1 MRMSEQIPVSP
12 LVHKKSKRMDKKRVL
27 TSGDAGKI
35 IPISFTPLLRMDQVT
50 RGQYVVNVEMME
62 TAERLASGISV
73 CFYAH
78 FWPFLAAE
86 RFDGMDNFNR
96 SYQKVAETSGSVTP
110 FFETV
115 NYSASDAFWSTLGV
129 HASSGGAINASPL
142 EAYNGIVNYRRKARS
157 KSLPQR
163 TKHDATLAEAFWR
176 NNSMSHIVADFDQA
190 KIDGEVPITGLSFG
204 GLTAPMMGVGAVN
217 AWNTTVD
224 SGSSTGYDESGYVGR
239 LPIGSVTPT
248 VSNNKFVFS
257 DISMEMAAGGA
268 TLSLANIEMV
278 KKTAAFARIR
288 SNYDGI
294 DDDHILDLLMDGV
307 AVPEEYQKQPI
318 LLAKSE
324 TQFGYSQRFASDAA
338 NLDES
343 VTTGVAQG
351 RMNIRCPQTNT
362 GGIIMITAEIVPE
375 QLYERKKDY
384 FLYAT
389 DTDHLPST
397 LRDELDPEKVS
408 VVKNSHVDVL
418 HSTPDGTFGY
428 SYLNHEWDR
437 NLVNVGG
444 KYIRPVNDAFDEDR
458 QKIWTTEV
466 ADPALNA
473 DFLLSGTLHKKV
485 FADTV
490 ADSFEITA
498 LGGMEISG
506 YTVKGQALQEA
517 TDDYADI
524 TAQIDTA
531 RISK

>member
-62 TAERLASGISV
+62 TAERLSSGISV

-115 NYSASDAFWSTLGV
+115 SYSASDAFWSTLGV
-129 HASSGGAINASPL
+129 HAAAGGSINASPL

-190 KIDGEVPITGLSFG
+190 KIDGEVPITGLTFG
-204 GLTAPMMGVGAVN
+204 GLTTEFASVGNIANNVAGV
-217 AWNTTVD
+217 
-224 SGSSTGYDESGYVGR
+224 SQGYTKT
-239 LPIGSVTPT
+239 LPAGGTPT
-248 VSNNKFVFS
+248 VSNGKYVFD

-307 AVPEEYQKQPI
+307 GVPEEFQKQPL

-343 VTTGVAQG
+343 VTIGVAQG
-351 RMNIRCPQTNT
+351 NLNIRCPQTNT

-384 FLYAT
+384 FLYST

-490 ADSFEITA
+490 SDSFEITA

>member
-1 MRMSEQIPVSP
+1 MAEQIPVSP

-50 RGQYVVNVEMME
+50 RGEYVVNVEMME
-62 TAERLASGISV
+62 TAERLSSGISV

-78 FWPFLAAE
+78 FWPFLAAD

-115 NYSASDAFWSTLGV
+115 NYAAADAFWSTLGV
-129 HASSGGAINASPL
+129 HAAEGGAINASPL

-163 TKHDATLAEAFWR
+163 TKHDVTLAEAFWR

-204 GLTAPMMGVGAVN
+204 GLTSEKRLEWFGAN
-217 AWNTTVD
+217 
-224 SGSSTGYDESGYVGR
+224 GY
-239 LPIGSVTPT
+239 GSVRSEPGSANATGMPFPAQTTAPT
-248 VSNNKFVFS
+248 YDATSSKYVWD
-257 DISMEMAAGGA
+257 DISVEMAAGGA
-268 TLSLANIEMV
+268 TLSLANIELV

-294 DDDHILDLLMDGV
+294 DDDHIIELLMDGTS
-307 AVPEEYQKQPI
+307 VPDEFNKQPI

-351 RMNIRCPQTNT
+351 RMKIRCPQTNT
-362 GGIIMITAEIVPE
+362 GGIVMITAEIVPE

-517 TDDYADI
+517 TDDYAEIIADV
-524 TAQIDTA
+524 DTV

>member
-96 SYQKVAETSGSVTP
+96 SYQKVAESSGSVTP

-129 HASSGGAINASPL
+129 HAASGGAINASPL

-157 KSLPQR
+157 KSLPER

-190 KIDGEVPITGLSFG
+190 KIDGEVPITGLDFSG
-204 GLTAPMMGVGAVN
+204 GTVTAPYDLQYYAYDQTGAQNQVAMKSAPAGEN
-217 AWNTTVD
+217 
-224 SGSSTGYDESGYVGR
+224 
-239 LPIGSVTPT
+239 PT
-248 VSNNKFVFS
+248 LTNGKFVWD
-257 DISMEMAAGGA
+257 DIAFELSSSGA

-294 DDDHILDLLMDGV
+294 DDDHIIDLLMDGTS
-307 AVPEEYQKQPI
+307 VPDEMSKQPI

-324 TQFGYSQRFASDAA
+324 SQFGYTQRYATDAA

-343 VTTGVAQG
+343 LTNGVAQG
-351 RMNIRCPQTNT
+351 RLNIRCPQTNT

-418 HSTPDGTFGY
+418 HSNPDVTFGY

-466 ADPALNA
+466 SDPALNA

-485 FADTV
+485 FADQV

-517 TDDYADI
+517 TDDYSTIVADVE
-524 TAQIDTA
+524 TT

>member
-1 MRMSEQIPVSP
+1 MSEQIPVSP

-62 TAERLASGISV
+62 TAERLSSGISV

-115 NYSASDAFWSTLGV
+115 NYSASDVFWSTLGV
-129 HASSGGAINASPL
+129 HAASGGAINASPL

-190 KIDGEVPITGLSFG
+190 KIDGEVPITGMTFG
-204 GLTAPMMGVGAVN
+204 GL
-217 AWNTTVD
+217 
-224 SGSSTGYDESGYVGR
+224 SSTYMGSNGIQSSAKDISQNSPSSLRYPVVGN
-239 LPIGSVTPT
+239 PT
-248 VSNNKFVFS
+248 SDGNKWIWD
-257 DISMEMAAGGA
+257 DISMEMSAGGA

-294 DDDHILDLLMDGV
+294 EDDHILDLLMDGV
-307 AVPEEYQKQPI
+307 GVPEEYQKQPI

-343 VTTGVAQG
+343 VTTGIAQG
-351 RMNIRCPQTNT
+351 RLNIRCPQTNT

-466 ADPALNA
+466 SDPALNA

-517 TDDYADI
+517 TDDYSDI
-524 TAQIDTA
+524 TAQVDIA
-531 RISK
+531 RIAK

>member
-35 IPISFTPLLRMDQVT
+35 IPVSFTPLLRMDQVT

-62 TAERLASGISV
+62 TAERLSSGISV

-129 HASSGGAINASPL
+129 HAASGGAINASPL

-204 GLTAPMMGVGAVN
+204 GLTTEFASVGNIANDVSGV
-217 AWNTTVD
+217 
-224 SGSSTGYDESGYVGR
+224 SQGYTKT
-239 LPIGSVTPT
+239 LPAGGTPT
-248 VSNNKFVFS
+248 VSNGKYVFD

-307 AVPEEYQKQPI
+307 GVPEEFQKQPM

-351 RMNIRCPQTNT
+351 NLNIRCPQTNT

-384 FLYAT
+384 FLYST

-524 TAQIDTA
+524 TAQIDVA

>member
-35 IPISFTPLLRMDQVT
+35 VPISWVPLLRMDQVT
-50 RGQYVVNVEMME
+50 RGEYVINVEMME
-62 TAERLASGISV
+62 TAERLSSGISV

-96 SYQKVAETSGSVTP
+96 SYQKVSETSGSVTP

-115 NYSASDAFWSTLGV
+115 NYSASDPFWSTLGV
-129 HASSGGAINASPL
+129 HAPAGGAINASPL

-190 KIDGEVPITGLSFG
+190 KIDGEVPITGLTFG
-204 GLTAPMMGVGAVN
+204 GLSSTYRGSSNSSGYDVTGSVQTGTASYVVGAQ
-217 AWNTTVD
+217 
-224 SGSSTGYDESGYVGR
+224 
-239 LPIGSVTPT
+239 PT
-248 VSNNKFVFS
+248 VSGSKLIWD
-257 DISMEMAAGGA
+257 DISMEMSEGGA

-288 SNYDGI
+288 SDYDGI

-351 RMNIRCPQTNT
+351 RLNIRCPQTNT

-517 TDDYADI
+517 SDDYSEI
-524 TAQIDTA
+524 VSQIDTA

>member
-1 MRMSEQIPVSP
+1 MAEQIPVSP

-27 TSGDAGKI
+27 TSGDAGKV

-50 RGQYVVNVEMME
+50 RGEYVVNVEMME

-115 NYSASDAFWSTLGV
+115 NYSSSDEFWLTLGV
-129 HASSGGAINASPL
+129 HAAAGGAINASPL
-142 EAYNGIVNYRRKARS
+142 EAYNGIVNHRRKARS
-157 KSLPQR
+157 KSLPLR

-190 KIDGEVPITGLSFG
+190 KLDGEVPITGLNFG
-204 GLTAPMMGVGAVN
+204 GLTTDHKTDSFNGFYLPGGDDPGATN
-217 AWNTTVD
+217 S
-224 SGSSTGYDESGYVGR
+224 SGKYVWD
-239 LPIGSVTPT
+239 
-248 VSNNKFVFS
+248 
-257 DISMEMAAGGA
+257 DISMEMSSSGA
-268 TLSLANIEMV
+268 TLSLANIDLV

-294 DDDHILDLLMDGV
+294 DDDHIIELLMDGTS
-307 AVPEEYQKQPI
+307 VPDEMSKQPI

-324 TQFGYSQRFASDAA
+324 SQFGYSQRYATDAA

-343 VTTGVAQG
+343 LTNGVAQG
-351 RMNIRCPQTNT
+351 RLTIRCPQTNT
-362 GGIIMITAEIVPE
+362 GGIIMITCEIVPE

-418 HSTPDGTFGY
+418 HSNPDNTFGY

-466 ADPALNA
+466 SDPALNA

-485 FADTV
+485 FADSV
-490 ADSFEITA
+490 ADSFEITS

-506 YTVKGQALQEA
+506 YTVRGQALQEA
-517 TDDYADI
+517 TDDYSTIIADVE
-524 TAQIDTA
+524 TA

>member
-1 MRMSEQIPVSP
+1 
-12 LVHKKSKRMDKKRVL
+12 MDKKRVL

-50 RGQYVVNVEMME
+50 RGEYVVNVEMME
-62 TAERLASGISV
+62 TAERLSSGISV

-96 SYQKVAETSGSVTP
+96 SYQKVAEPSGSVTP

-115 NYSASDAFWSTLGV
+115 NYSASDAFWSSLGV
-129 HASSGGAINASPL
+129 HAASGGAINASPL

-190 KIDGEVPITGLSFG
+190 KIDGEVPITGLTFG
-204 GLTAPMMGVGAVN
+204 GLTADYKKYGSPEDV
-217 AWNTTVD
+217 
-224 SGSSTGYDESGYVGR
+224 SGGSPSGNYY
-239 LPIGSVTPT
+239 TPSGEPT
-248 VSNNKFVFS
+248 ISNGKFLWS

-294 DDDHILDLLMDGV
+294 DDDHILDLLMDGIG
-307 AVPEEYQKQPI
+307 VPEEYQKQPI
-318 LLAKSE
+318 LLSKSE

-351 RMNIRCPQTNT
+351 RLNIRCPQTNT
-362 GGIIMITAEIVPE
+362 GGIIMITAEIIPE

-389 DTDHLPST
+389 DTDHLPSS

-444 KYIRPVNDAFDEDR
+444 KYLRPVNDAFDEDR

-466 ADPALNA
+466 SDPALNA

>member
-1 MRMSEQIPVSP
+1 MAEQIPVSP

-27 TSGDAGKI
+27 TSGDAGKV

-50 RGQYVVNVEMME
+50 RGEYVVNVEMME

-115 NYSASDAFWSTLGV
+115 NYSASDEFWLTLGV
-129 HASSGGAINASPL
+129 HAAAGGAINASPL
-142 EAYNGIVNYRRKARS
+142 EAYNGIVNHRRKARS
-157 KSLPQR
+157 KSLPLR

-190 KIDGEVPITGLSFG
+190 KLDGEVPITGLNFG
-204 GLTAPMMGVGAVN
+204 GLTTDHKTDSFNGFYLPGGDDPGATN
-217 AWNTTVD
+217 
-224 SGSSTGYDESGYVGR
+224 
-239 LPIGSVTPT
+239 
-248 VSNNKFVFS
+248 SNGKYIWD
-257 DISMEMAAGGA
+257 DISMEMSSSGA

-294 DDDHILDLLMDGV
+294 DDDHVIDLLMDGTS
-307 AVPEEYQKQPI
+307 VPDEMSKQPI

-324 TQFGYSQRFASDAA
+324 SQFGYSQRYATDAA

-343 VTTGVAQG
+343 LTNGIAQG
-351 RMNIRCPQTNT
+351 RMKIRCPQTNT
-362 GGIIMITAEIVPE
+362 GGIVMITAEIVPE

-418 HSTPDGTFGY
+418 HSNPDNTFGY

-466 ADPALNA
+466 SDPALNA

-485 FADTV
+485 FADSV

-506 YTVKGQALQEA
+506 YTVRGQALQEA
-517 TDDYADI
+517 TADYSTIIADVE
-524 TAQIDTA
+524 TA

>member
-1 MRMSEQIPVSP
+1 
-12 LVHKKSKRMDKKRVL
+12 
-27 TSGDAGKI
+27 
-35 IPISFTPLLRMDQVT
+35 
-50 RGQYVVNVEMME
+50 
-62 TAERLASGISV
+62 
-73 CFYAH
+73 
-78 FWPFLAAE
+78 
-86 RFDGMDNFNR
+86 
-96 SYQKVAETSGSVTP
+96 
-110 FFETV
+110 
-115 NYSASDAFWSTLGV
+115 
-129 HASSGGAINASPL
+129 
-142 EAYNGIVNYRRKARS
+142 
-157 KSLPQR
+157 
-163 TKHDATLAEAFWR
+163 
-176 NNSMSHIVADFDQA
+176 
-190 KIDGEVPITGLSFG
+190 
-204 GLTAPMMGVGAVN
+204 
-217 AWNTTVD
+217 
-224 SGSSTGYDESGYVGR
+224 
-239 LPIGSVTPT
+239 
-248 VSNNKFVFS
+248 
-257 DISMEMAAGGA
+257 MEMSSGGA

-307 AVPEEYQKQPI
+307 GVPEEFQKQPI

-389 DTDHLPST
+389 DTDNLPST

-418 HSTPDGTFGY
+418 HSTPDATFGY

-444 KYIRPVNDAFDEDR
+444 KYLRPVNDAFDEDR

-485 FADTV
+485 FADQV

>member
-1 MRMSEQIPVSP
+1 
-12 LVHKKSKRMDKKRVL
+12 
-27 TSGDAGKI
+27 
-35 IPISFTPLLRMDQVT
+35 
-50 RGQYVVNVEMME
+50 ME
-62 TAERLASGISV
+62 TAERLSSGISV

-96 SYQKVAETSGSVTP
+96 SYQKVAESSGSVTP

-129 HASSGGAINASPL
+129 HAAAGGAINASPL

-157 KSLPQR
+157 KSLPER

-176 NNSMSHIVADFDQA
+176 NNNMSHIVADFDQA
-190 KIDGEVPITGLSFG
+190 KIDGEVPITGLTFG
-204 GLTAPMMGVGAVN
+204 GLSSTYRGSSNASGYDVTGSVQTSSASYVVGAQ
-217 AWNTTVD
+217 
-224 SGSSTGYDESGYVGR
+224 
-239 LPIGSVTPT
+239 PT
-248 VSNNKFVFS
+248 VSGSKLIWD
-257 DISMEMAAGGA
+257 DISMEMSEGGA

-351 RMNIRCPQTNT
+351 RLNIRCPQTNT

-517 TDDYADI
+517 TDDYSEI
-524 TAQIDTA
+524 VSQIDTA

>member
-1 MRMSEQIPVSP
+1 
-12 LVHKKSKRMDKKRVL
+12 
-27 TSGDAGKI
+27 
-35 IPISFTPLLRMDQVT
+35 
-50 RGQYVVNVEMME
+50 MME
-62 TAERLASGISV
+62 TAERLSSGISV

-96 SYQKVAETSGSVTP
+96 SYQKVAETAGSVTP

-115 NYSASDAFWSTLGV
+115 NYSASDLFWSTLGV
-129 HASSGGAINASPL
+129 HAPAGAAINASPL

-204 GLTAPMMGVGAVN
+204 GLTAPYKDELGVINV
-217 AWNTTVD
+217 
-224 SGSSTGYDESGYVGR
+224 SGG
-239 LPIGSVTPT
+239 T
-248 VSNNKFVFS
+248 VSPGWAPAGDAPSVSSGKYVWD
-257 DISMEMAAGGA
+257 DISMEMSAGGA

-307 AVPEEYQKQPI
+307 GVPEEYQKQPI

-351 RMNIRCPQTNT
+351 RLNIRCPQTNT
-362 GGIIMITAEIVPE
+362 GGIVMITAEIVPE

-397 LRDELDPEKVS
+397 LRDELDPEKVAL
-408 VVKNSHVDVL
+408 VKASHCDVL
-418 HSTPDGTFGY
+418 HSTPDATFGY

-444 KYIRPVNDAFDEDR
+444 KYLRPVNDAFDEDR

-466 ADPALNA
+466 TDPSLNA

-524 TAQIDTA
+524 TAQVDTA